1 MWLIEKKKRTG
12 VKIRIDGPDKDGKN
26 TCRAML
32 VGDTD
37 VEEIAELIKAAIKHR
52 TREEL
57 AGGA

>member
-1 MWLIEKKKRTG
+1 
-12 VKIRIDGPDKDGKN
+12 
-26 TCRAML
+26 ML

-57 AGGA
+57 AGGC